1 MPWVNSYFSSSEVV
15 KQRMEVC
22 NACPELTSL
31 KLCRD
36 CGCIIPAKVRLK
48 GASCPQYKWDSVDDD
63 GQQHFVEDKVWSEH
77 EVAAQKAKG
86 QHL

>member
-1 MPWVNSYFSSSEVV
+1 MPWVNSYFSSSEVI
-15 KQRMEVC
+15 KQRMDVC

-48 GASCPQYKWDSVDDD
+48 AASCPQYKWESVDDD
-63 GQQHFVEDKVWSEH
+63 GKKHFVEETEWSTQEA
-77 EVAAQKAKG
+77 EAQKAK
-86 QHL
+86 QQFR